1 MMMAPNKRWI
11 EISVEAEKTAL
22 DDLVN
27 LLGRHCVGGAVVEER
42 PGALTVVKGFLPEWE
57 SAVAEKL
64 EIALLLLGKTVSISP
79 PVIRIMAPEDWTESW
94 KSYFEPQHIGQHT
107 VIVPTWREYIA
118 QPGELII
125 HLDPGMAFGTGLHA
139 TTRLCLAAIERE
151 IKPGV
156 HALDVG
162 TGSGILAIAMAK
174 QGACQVA
181 AIDIDPVAVHVAQD
195 NLVLND
201 ITQVIVAQETLASS
215 LANDNLVHHGQGY
228 DLLTVNIFADVI
240 IAMSPAIARALR
252 PGGVFIA
259 SGIIASRAEDVI
271 QALGQVDL
279 VLQDRQQEDD
289 WVVLIGHRA

>member
-1 MMMAPNKRWI
+1 MAQNKRWI
-11 EISVEAEKTAL
+11 EISVKAERTAL

-27 LLGRHCVGGAVVEER
+27 LLGRYCVGGAVVEER

-57 SAVAEKL
+57 AQVAEKL
-64 EIALLLLGKTVSISP
+64 EIALLLLGKIVSISQ

-107 VIVPTWREYIA
+107 VIVPTWREYIP

-139 TTRLCLAAIERE
+139 TTRLCLAAIECE
-151 IKPGV
+151 IIPGMR
-156 HALDVG
+156 ALDVG

-174 QGACQVA
+174 QGASQVE

-195 NLVLND
+195 NLALNG
-201 ITQVIVAQETLASS
+201 ITQVKVSQETLASTM
-215 LANDNLVHHGQGY
+215 ADDNPIHNGQGY

-240 IAMSPAIARALR
+240 IAMAPAIARALR

-259 SGIIASRAEDVI
+259 SGIIASKAEDVI
-271 QALGQVDL
+271 QALGRAGL
-279 VLQDRQQEDD
+279 TLQERQQGDD
-289 WVVLIGHRA
+289 WVVLIGHRV

>member
-1 MMMAPNKRWI
+1 MAQHKRWI

-42 PGALTVVKGFLPEWE
+42 PGALTLVKGFLPEWE
-57 SAVAEKL
+57 SAIAEKL

-107 VIVPTWREYIA
+107 VIVPTWREYTA

-156 HALDVG
+156 RALDVG

-174 QGACQVA
+174 QGASQVE

-195 NLVLND
+195 NLVLNGV
-201 ITQVIVAQETLASS
+201 TQVMVAQETLASS
-215 LANDNLVHHGQGY
+215 LADDNLVHPGQGY

-271 QALGQVDL
+271 MALGQVEL

-289 WVVLIGHRA
+289 WVVLVGYRA